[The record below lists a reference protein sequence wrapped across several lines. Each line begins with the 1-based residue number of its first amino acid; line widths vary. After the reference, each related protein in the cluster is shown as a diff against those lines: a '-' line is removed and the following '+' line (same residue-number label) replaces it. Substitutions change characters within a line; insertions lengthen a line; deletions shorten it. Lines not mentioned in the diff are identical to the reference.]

1 MRLKDGQCCAVVVTS
16 YMPRAMLRV
25 NYFLYF
31 KNSQD
36 LKVLD
41 FFLQSYTQESQVW
54 LQRLTQE

>member
-1 MRLKDGQCCAVVVTS
+1 
-16 YMPRAMLRV
+16 MPRAMLRV